1 MDYVVIKQ
9 GFWAGRRV
17 DGSARCREQELLDSQ
32 KENTVYD
39 VLVKGYGEDLGL
51 VLKKYIEIEKDRI
64 QQAGILRGSQRLRL
78 LSYVYRLTDSR
89 IQQPVNET
97 VVDFIFRVTLEGDG
111 GRLQLRISGS
121 GISSI
126 CARARG
132 LVLGR
137 LFSPAGKRK
146 QC

>member
-1 MDYVVIKQ
+1 MAEGSDRMDYVVINRDFGQ
-9 GFWAGRRV
+9 GEELTALPVAGSRNF
-17 DGSARCREQELLDSQ
+17 LDSQ

-39 VLVKGYGEDLGL
+39 VLAKGYGEDLGL

-97 VVDFIFRVTLEGDG
+97 VVDFIFRVT
-111 GRLQLRISGS
+111 
-121 GISSI
+121 
-126 CARARG
+126 
-132 LVLGR
+132 
-137 LFSPAGKRK
+137 
-146 QC
+146 